1 MKRILLI
8 ALVAAGCASYGESKI
23 ELAEQ
28 ARRGV
33 RLARDATERREQQL
47 AAFDARQRTALDAA
61 FDADVLSRAGLTADW
76 VVTHRRAYAVALD
89 ALRGRR
95 IEAERAKQQALANLD
110 AVDRALVQLQQMQ
123 QAELKLSF
131 PEVKP

>member
-1 MKRILLI
+1 VKRLLLI
-8 ALVAAGCASYGESKI
+8 TLLAAGCASYGESKI

-33 RLARDATERREQQL
+33 KLAREATERREQQL
-47 AAFDARQRTALDAA
+47 AAFDARQRTALDEA
-61 FDADVLSRAGLTADW
+61 FDADVLHRAGLTADW
-76 VVTHRRAYAVALD
+76 VVAHRRAYAVALD

-95 IEAERAKQQALANLD
+95 LEAERAKQKALENLD

-123 QAELKLSF
+123 QAELKLAL

>member
-1 MKRILLI
+1 VKR
-8 ALVAAGCASYGESKI
+8 ALVIVIAIAASAGCAEYGQSKI

-33 RLARDATERREQQL
+33 KMARDATERREQQL
-47 AAFDARQRTALDAA
+47 AAFDARQRTMLDAA
-61 FDADVLSRAGLTADW
+61 FDADVL
-76 VVTHRRAYAVALD
+76 D

-95 IEAERAKQQALANLD
+95 LEAERAKQRALENLD

-123 QAELKLSF
+123 QAELKLSL